1 MPSFPLIKE
10 LPPVLDSTGWSWDIF
25 HAPPSDFWL
34 GTDLDGNRW
43 LTKLRGGFCAYRE
56 IVFARLAQE
65 MGWFC
70 QSSAF
75 LKLDKSSAKTLGVS
89 ASEIHAA
96 NWFMEEHQHSACT
109 PDCPRKLLNDRP
121 PETIDDL
128 SNFQI
133 KHLIDWPKSELAA
146 LLFGANDGPDG
157 LFTRQHEFVVIDS
170 EQMFASGPSDISSW
184 RWWNQRD
191 GAPSRSGHALA
202 LEVCREVSALTSA
215 EVEEALSIPRGVSV
229 RQQRTIAPKLKASR
243 KFAVEYIASH
253 GKD

>member
-10 LPPVLDSTGWSWDIF
+10 LPPFLDSTGWSWNIF
-25 HAPPSDFWL
+25 HTPLGDFWL

-43 LTKLRGGFCAYRE
+43 LTKLRGSFRAYRE

-65 MGWFC
+65 MGWSC

-75 LKLDKSSAKTLGVS
+75 LKLDRSSAKTLGVS
-89 ASEIHAA
+89 ASKIHAA
-96 NWFMEEHQHSACT
+96 HWFMEEHQHSAYS
-109 PDCPRKLLNDRP
+109 PDCPIKLLYDRS

-128 SNFQI
+128 CNFQI
-133 KHLIDWPKSELAA
+133 KHLIDLPKSEFAA
-146 LLFGANDGPDG
+146 LLFGANDGPDR

-170 EQMFASGPSDISSW
+170 EQMFASGPCDISSW
-184 RWWNQRD
+184 LWWNQRD

-215 EVEEALSIPRGVSV
+215 EVEEALSIPRGVCV
-229 RQQRTIAPKLKASR
+229 RQQWPIAPKLKASR
-243 KFAVEYIASH
+243 KFAEEYVASH
-253 GKD
+253 G